1 MARPLRITYEGAV
14 YHVTIRGNERKSI
27 FRDDDDRSRFVLKLA
42 ESVKSYDVRLY
53 LYCLMTN
60 HAHLVLETPR
70 GNLSRFMQRLQTAY
84 TLYFNRKHNRSGH
97 LMQGRFGASV
107 VDEDEYILK
116 LSRYVHLNP
125 VFVKKVKALPVRE
138 RVGIL
143 RAYPWSSYRS
153 YIGRSKPLAFI
164 DYGPILQ
171 MMDGDRR
178 KRPATYRR
186 FVEAGISDIDAAF
199 VDTKKQSRLCIGSDS
214 YNTRIDALY
223 EDLCEGHAGKQDV
236 SFRRSGRSCSAGD
249 VMSVICEVLDIERTD
264 LTCRRRDSMIRPL
277 AAQALCQYCDLTQRQ
292 VAEILNLR
300 SGAAISHQLKRL
312 AECITEDSSL
322 RRKHEKIARRIQRLL
337 P

>member
-14 YHVTIRGNERKSI
+14 YHVTIRGNERKCI
-27 FRDDDDRSRFVLKLA
+27 FRDDDDRDRFVLNLA
-42 ESVKSYDVRLY
+42 ESVKSYGARLY

-60 HAHLVLETPR
+60 HAHLVLETPG

-84 TLYFNRKHNRSGH
+84 TLYFNRKHNRNGH

-153 YIGRSKPLAFI
+153 YIGKSKPLAFVE
-164 DYGPILQ
+164 YGPVLE
-171 MMDGDRR
+171 MMDSDRR
-178 KRPATYRR
+178 KRPAAYRR

-199 VDTKKQSRLCIGSDS
+199 IDTKKQSRLCIGSES

-223 EDLCEGHAGKQDV
+223 EDLIEGHACTQDV
-236 SFRRSGRSCSAGD
+236 SFRRSGRCCSAED
-249 VMSVICEVLDIERTD
+249 VLSVVCGVLNIGLAD
-264 LTCRRRDSMIRPL
+264 LTRRQRDSMIRPL
-277 AAQALCQYCDLTQRQ
+277 AARALCKYCGLTQRQ
-292 VAEILNLR
+292 VAEILNLS
-300 SGAAISHQLKRL
+300 SGAAVSHQLKRL
-312 AECITEDSSL
+312 AECMEEDSSL
-322 RRKHEKIARRIQRLL
+322 RRKHEKISGKIQRLL
-337 P
+337 H